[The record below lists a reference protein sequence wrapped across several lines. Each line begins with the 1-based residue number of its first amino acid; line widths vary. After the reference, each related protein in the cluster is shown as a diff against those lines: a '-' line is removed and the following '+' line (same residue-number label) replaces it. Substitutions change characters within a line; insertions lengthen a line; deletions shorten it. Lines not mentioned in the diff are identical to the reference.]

1 MVNMFEMYES
11 TFEIYIEDKLV
22 DKQTMNAPKEIL
34 MINFIQT
41 VNQIGNDQRPMK
53 IKMIVPM
60 TIWDNFENK
69 QKVLD
74 NYVMFSNNAMI
85 SWEENKERA

>member
-22 DKQTMNAPKEIL
+22 NRQIMNAPKEML
-34 MINFIQT
+34 MLNFVQT
-41 VNQIGNDQRPMK
+41 VNQIGNDQRPMR

-60 TIWDNFENK
+60 TIWDNFEK
-69 QKVLD
+69 KGKVLD
-74 NYVMFSNNAMI
+74 NYVMFSNNAMV